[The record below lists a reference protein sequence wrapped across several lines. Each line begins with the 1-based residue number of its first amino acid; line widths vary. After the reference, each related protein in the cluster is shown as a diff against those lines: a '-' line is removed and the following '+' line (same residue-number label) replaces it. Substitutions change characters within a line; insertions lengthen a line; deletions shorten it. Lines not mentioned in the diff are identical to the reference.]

1 MQQAWQDMA
10 AKAALMPART
20 RGLLWAALTVAIF
33 SGWFVVTRFGVTRT
47 LSIWDI
53 TMLRFGI
60 GAVVL
65 APVLL
70 RPALRPLPAQA
81 WRNGLLFALLWGA
94 PFVVLVALGL
104 QRTSA
109 AQAAAI
115 APTVM
120 PVFAG
125 LLGWLLLREAQ
136 GRLRWFGYGA
146 IVAGLLGLLAAASA
160 AHGLPDPLG
169 LGALVLA
176 GALWAVYTLLFRRSG
191 LTPLQAAAL
200 ICLWSALLF
209 LPVYLLLDLSRLAL
223 ASPGELAFQGLYQ
236 GVLMSGVAIVAF
248 NRAVTLL
255 GPSAAAA
262 IIAFVPVAAALLA
275 IPALG
280 ELPSP
285 AEALA
290 IACIA
295 AGVLLAARPS
305 PSPSSSSSS
314 KGTQP

>member
-1 MQQAWQDMA
+1 MA
-10 AKAALMPART
+10 ADAAVSRTALPART
-20 RGLLWAALTVAIF
+20 RGLLWAALTVTIF

-60 GAVVL
+60 GAIVL

-70 RPALRPLPAQA
+70 RPASRLPARA
-81 WRNGLLFALLWGA
+81 WRLGLLFALLWGA

-104 QRTSA
+104 QLTSA
-109 AQAAAI
+109 AQAASI

-125 LLGWLLLREAQ
+125 LLAWTLLREAQ
-136 GRLRWFGYGA
+136 GRQRWLGYGA
-146 IVAGLLGLLAAASA
+146 ILAGLLGLLAATSA
-160 AHGLPDPLG
+160 AHALPDPLG
-169 LGALVLA
+169 LAALVLA

-209 LPVYLLLDLSRLAL
+209 LPPYLLLGLSRLAL
-223 ASPGELAFQGLYQ
+223 ASPAELAFQGLYQ

-255 GPSAAAA
+255 GSSAASA
-262 IIAFVPVAAALLA
+262 IIAFVPVAATLLA
-275 IPALG
+275 IPVLG
-280 ELPSP
+280 ELPAA
-285 AEALA
+285 AEAVA

-295 AGVLLAARPS
+295 AGVLLAGRPPKPAS
-305 PSPSSSSSS
+305 HSNEETRP
-314 KGTQP
+314 

>member
-1 MQQAWQDMA
+1 
-10 AKAALMPART
+10 
-20 RGLLWAALTVAIF
+20 
-33 SGWFVVTRFGVTRT
+33 
-47 LSIWDI
+47 
-53 TMLRFGI
+53 MLRFGI
-60 GAVVL
+60 GAIVL

-70 RPALRPLPAQA
+70 LSPLRLPARA
-81 WRNGLLFALLWGA
+81 WLSGLMFALLWGA

-104 QRTSA
+104 QLTSA
-109 AQAAAI
+109 AQAASI

-125 LLGWLLLREAQ
+125 LLGWTVLREAQ
-136 GRLRWFGYGA
+136 GRLRWLGYGA

-169 LGALVLA
+169 LAALVLA

-200 ICLWSALLF
+200 ICLWSTLLF
-209 LPVYLLLDLSRLAL
+209 LPAYLLLGLSRLSL
-223 ASPGELAFQGLYQ
+223 ASPVELAVQGLYQ

-255 GPSAAAA
+255 GPSAASA
-262 IIAFVPVAAALLA
+262 IIAFVPVAASLLA
-275 IPALG
+275 IPVLG
-280 ELPSP
+280 ELPT
-285 AEALA
+285 ATEALA

-295 AGVLLAARPS
+295 AGVLLAARPPKLAS
-305 PSPSSSSSS
+305 RSDKETHP
-314 KGTQP
+314 

>member
-1 MQQAWQDMA
+1 MA
-10 AKAALMPART
+10 ADAAASRTALPARS
-20 RGLLWAALTVAIF
+20 RGLLWAALTVTIF

-65 APVLL
+65 APVLFRSAN
-70 RPALRPLPAQA
+70 RPPVRA
-81 WRNGLLFALLWGA
+81 WLAGLLFALLWGA

-104 QRTSA
+104 QLTSA
-109 AQAAAI
+109 AQAASI

-125 LLGWLLLREAQ
+125 LLGWILLREAQ
-136 GRLRWFGYGA
+136 GRLRWLGYGA

-169 LGALVLA
+169 LAALVLA

-209 LPVYLLLDLSRLAL
+209 LPAYLLLGLSRLAL
-223 ASPGELAFQGLYQ
+223 ASPAELAVQGLYQ

-248 NRAVTLL
+248 NRAVALL
-255 GPSAAAA
+255 GPSAASA
-262 IIAFVPVAAALLA
+262 IIAFVPVAATLLA
-275 IPALG
+275 IPVLG
-280 ELPSP
+280 ELPAP
-285 AEALA
+285 AEAIA

-295 AGVLLAARPS
+295 AGVLLAARPPKS
-305 PSPSSSSSS
+305 PHSDSNKETRP
-314 KGTQP
+314 